1 MYNEKELSTY
11 LRVVTVWPSV
21 RETLPQPD
29 MYEVHATSKIG
40 ACTTPRD
47 FVA

>member
-11 LRVVTVWPSV
+11 LRVVTVRPSD

-29 MYEVHATSKIG
+29 L
-40 ACTTPRD
+40 
-47 FVA
+47 